1 MLEQYK
7 LPKYWKQF
15 YSWLYGSKAWST
27 FFNKSWVQTVVT
39 LGNNKRLSQ
48 AVLREIRPFD
58 QVLQIGVT
66 FGNLMEETADKI
78 GRYGQYDIMDVSMTQ
93 LNMAKQ
99 KYQYIFPQ
107 MNFIHQNGAD
117 TIQKPLY
124 GYDVVVCYLLL
135 HEVPPQ
141 PKVKIINNALH
152 AIKENG
158 KVVFVDYHR
167 PDYYHPLRYMV
178 KMFNRLWQPFAE
190 KLWDLDIADY
200 CKTRI
205 QYNWRTNLFFGKM
218 YQKTVVTKRAPD
230 ILEEF

>member
-1 MLEQYK
+1 MLENSK

-117 TIQKPLY
+117 KIEKPGY
-124 GYDVVVCYLLL
+124 GYDVVICYLLL

-141 PKVKIINNALH
+141 
-152 AIKENG
+152 
-158 KVVFVDYHR
+158 
-167 PDYYHPLRYMV
+167 
-178 KMFNRLWQPFAE
+178 
-190 KLWDLDIADY
+190 
-200 CKTRI
+200 
-205 QYNWRTNLFFGKM
+205 
-218 YQKTVVTKRAPD
+218 TKANTATD
-230 ILEEF
+230 TTT